1 MADLIT
7 FTIDRKGG
15 QRVKDMLDRLAQ
27 LDTKYEKSI
36 RKALRNAVKIWADH
50 INKVIYNRGIEQR
63 TGKLGRAFGVGTF
76 KSERYGYIGGKS
88 RPKKAAKTN
97 GGWYAHFF
105 ARPARQMGP
114 EKKFPFHREY
124 RTKTSKVISAFKKE
138 LYKVLREAGGYI

>member
-15 QRVKDMLDRLAQ
+15 QRVKDMIDRLAN
-27 LDTKYEKSI
+27 LDEKYEKQI
-36 RKALRNAVKIWADH
+36 RKALRNSVKIWADH
-50 INKVIYNRGIEQR
+50 INKTIYNRAIEKR
-63 TGKLGRAFGVGTF
+63 TGKLGNAFGVGTF

-105 ARPARQMGP
+105 ARPARQMKP
-114 EKKFPFHREY
+114 SKKYPFHREY
-124 RTKTSKVISAFKKE
+124 RTKTSKVISAFKYE
-138 LYKVLREAGGYI
+138 MYKVLREAGGYI